1 MINDIKKKVA
11 IDEVS
16 KTLISK
22 EDQTKSGI
30 VRFVTFNVNAVRTL
44 FQYQPF
50 SHMRESLSQVFDYLD
65 GDIITFQE
73 LKIEKSVVG
82 KWGQVDGFQSFISI
96 PTLKKGYSGVGCWVR
111 QYQVGHPLHEA
122 MKVVKAEEGI
132 TGYLSVKVNK
142 TSTLRYRDDPTI
154 GIGGYHDILSEEEA
168 IEIDSQG
175 RCVIVELGCGLVV
188 FSTYCPANSQ
198 RSEDGE
204 IYRMKFLK
212 VLFGRIRNL
221 EKVGKNVVL
230 MGDLNIC
237 RDLMDSAE
245 LLEDLK
251 ISTANGVKGT
261 DIDVKHLTECH
272 NFIVNPDT
280 PHRKILNHLITDS
293 LVPDCSKDGVLI
305 DSTRYKQGRDRL
317 KMYTVWNTQKNTR
330 PSNYGSRVDFIL
342 VSDKWKDKIQDA
354 DILPNVMGS
363 DHCPMYTDVV
373 IPKSLIETLP
383 QYDDRIPR
391 FEARYK
397 YDLLNHNILS
407 MFSKGSNRKILSP
420 SPSSQPTFGIQ
431 KKRSASKSNSI
442 DSFFTK
448 SKSVEIKKESSSVA
462 SYYLTKSKILK
473 EGSRPKSASN
483 GTVVKQKMLFKE
495 AFGKP
500 PTCKH
505 GEDAILKTS
514 RTSNHPGKKFWTCS
528 RSRGSSDD
536 KESSCGFF
544 QWV

>member
-1 MINDIKKKVA
+1 MTDDIKGKVP
-11 IDEVS
+11 INEVS
-16 KTLISK
+16 TDIISK
-22 EDQTKSGI
+22 EDQDGSGI
-30 VRFVTFNVNAVRTL
+30 IRLVTFNVNAVRTL

-50 SHMRESLSQVFDYLD
+50 SQMRDSLNQAFDYLD
-65 GDIITFQE
+65 GDVITFQE

-82 KWGQVDGFQSFISI
+82 KWGQVAGFQSFISI
-96 PTLKKGYSGVGCWVR
+96 PTMKKGYSGVGCWVR
-111 QYQVGHPLHEA
+111 QYPIDHVLHEA

-132 TGYLSVKVNK
+132 TGFLSVKMSK
-142 TSTLRYRDDPTI
+142 TNTVRYRDDPSI

-175 RCVIVELGCGLVV
+175 RCVIVELGCGLIV

-198 RSEDGE
+198 RTEEGE

-212 VLFGRIRNL
+212 TLFGRIRNL
-221 EKVGKNVVL
+221 EKAGKNVIL

-237 RDLMDSAE
+237 RDLIDSAE

-251 ISTANGVKGT
+251 ISTADGVTGT
-261 DIDVKHLTECH
+261 DIDTKYLTQCQ
-272 NFIVNPDT
+272 NFILNPDT
-280 PHRKILNHLITDS
+280 PHRRIFNHLITDS
-293 LVPDCSKDGVLI
+293 LVSECSKDGILV

-342 VSDKWKDKIQDA
+342 VSDTWRGMIQDA
-354 DILPNVMGS
+354 NILPDVMGS
-363 DHCPMYTDVV
+363 DHCPMFTDLV
-373 IPKSLIETLP
+373 IPKSVVDSLP
-383 QYDDRIPR
+383 AYGSKIPK

-407 MFSKGSNRKILSP
+407 MFSNTSNKRKP
-420 SPSSQPTFGIQ
+420 SPSVSAQPMPSIQ
-431 KKRSASKSNSI
+431 KKRPAIKSNSI
-442 DSFFTK
+442 DSFFTR
-448 SKSVEIKKESSSVA
+448 SKSVDTKKESGSVA
-462 SYYLTKSKILK
+462 SYYLNKAKVAKADTK
-473 EGSRPKSASN
+473 R
-483 GTVVKQKMLFKE
+483 GTPINRGAKKHTSSFKE

-505 GEDAILKTS
+505 GEEAILKTS
-514 RTSNHPGKKFWTCS
+514 RTSNHPGKKFWTCN
-528 RSRGSSDD
+528 RATGSSDD
-536 KESSCGFF
+536 KEASCGFF